1 VLFARSISPVQN
13 WWRNL
18 LGRDI
23 SCSQWE
29 GPSMHSRCLA
39 FFPFRFFL
47 WGGGW
52 RVGKGIFF
60 MFPWFPICSQYVLNG
75 FPSDFQ
81 YVPQHVFHKHLTFI
95 PHTLANVVRLS
106 PITYIAG
113 PKGRTSILQNR
124 TWSDWEFIVCQN
136 GIMKIKQTR
145 VELAKVLWWLKKL
158 LKNL

>member
-1 VLFARSISPVQN
+1 VLFARGISPVQN

-39 FFPFRFFL
+39 FFPFRVFVGG
-47 WGGGW
+47 GGGW
-52 RVGKGIFF
+52 GEEFF
-60 MFPWFPICSQYVLNG
+60 SCFPMCSQCVLNV
-75 FPSDFQ
+75 FPSDSQ
-81 YVPQHVFHKHLTFI
+81 YVPQHVFHTHLTFI
-95 PHTLANVVRLS
+95 PHTLANVVCLS
-106 PITYIAG
+106 PIAYIVG

-124 TWSDWEFIVCQN
+124 TWSDWGFIVCQN
-136 GIMKIKQTR
+136 GIMKIRQTC

-158 LKNL
+158 LKSL